1 MAEMLLCSFHLN
13 LKVFDGLFSIQFSQI
28 ICVHLQ
34 ALNGFINIERKTS
47 VRNVQ
52 RFTDRAPSRL
62 HEEKSHHH
70 RQNRKIHPST
80 QATDFGVC
88 VNKAKQ
94 WSKGLTW
101 AACKASVFCAH
112 KLVCRAACLI
122 GWRPPPSP
130 GQATRKSG
138 GRGIKCFTKKSLGT
152 PRPGHQTR

>member
-1 MAEMLLCSFHLN
+1 MLLCSFHLN

-62 HEEKSHHH
+62 HEEKSLHH
-70 RQNRKIHPST
+70 RQNRKIHLST

-94 WSKGLTW
+94 RSKGLTW
-101 AACKASVFCAH
+101 AAYKASVFCTH
-112 KLVCRAACLI
+112 KLLCRVACLI
-122 GWRPPPSP
+122 RWHPPPLPSK
-130 GQATRKSG
+130 GNQEEWQRDQ
-138 GRGIKCFTKKSLGT
+138 IFY
-152 PRPGHQTR
+152 